1 MNFYFCYSFPPTD
14 HCSLFISLKSTAP
27 VTHMAETTSV
37 SGSLLGHLG
46 RAASSTAQ
54 QCPLVDSYNLLVE
67 SMCSEHVAVR
77 QLQIPIL

>member
-1 MNFYFCYSFPPTD
+1 M
-14 HCSLFISLKSTAP
+14 
-27 VTHMAETTSV
+27 THMAETTSV

-67 SMCSEHVAVR
+67 SMCSEHMAVR